1 MIYDN
6 YHVNKVIVTCC
17 EWGKGCA
24 KSQEFLPPREKSH
37 YSLFKMESFLWY
49 LNFNNLTNL
58 KYTYLR

>member
-24 KSQEFLPPREKSH
+24 KSQEFLPPREKK
-37 YSLFKMESFLWY
+37 SLFPFQNGKIFMVSEL
-49 LNFNNLTNL
+49 
-58 KYTYLR
+58 